1 MLNRPHGRSVLLG
14 GLVAAGLAL
23 APVSPLLA
31 QSSQQPGTQ
40 PPDAQQQPAEQQ
52 PAQPQPAQPQS
63 QPQSQPQD
71 QSQQQQAPAL
81 TFEGD
86 AGMLLMQVKPDK
98 TADFEAVMGKLHEA
112 LSKSDKP
119 ERRQQ
124 AEGWKIYRSSDPGPG
139 GNVLYVAIMDPALK
153 GADYTFAMMLYEVFP
168 TEVQQIFPI
177 FRDAFAAGLNKVN
190 LNLVQDFGAPAK
202 PAPPLPTVGT
212 TEGSPTAPGE
222 TGATGTSGSETPST
236 DPQSTQPEAPQ
247 NPQ

>member
-1 MLNRPHGRSVLLG
+1 MGAMSNRPLGRNVLLG

-23 APVSPLLA
+23 APVSPLSA
-31 QSSQQPGTQ
+31 QTPPPGAPETQQPTPSQEPQ
-40 PPDAQQQPAEQQ
+40 PQQPQEQ
-52 PAQPQPAQPQS
+52 
-63 QPQSQPQD
+63 
-71 QSQQQQAPAL
+71 QQQQAPAL

-124 AEGWKIYRSSDPGPG
+124 AEGWKIYRSTDPGPG

-153 GADYTFAMMLYEVFP
+153 GADYTFAMILYEVFP
-168 TEVQQIFPI
+168 TEVQQIFPV

-190 LNLVQDFGAPAK
+190 LNLVQDFGSAAK
-202 PAPPLPTVGT
+202 PAPPLPTSGT
-212 TEGSPTAPGE
+212 TQDAPAPGDS
-222 TGATGTSGSETPST
+222 GATGTTGSETPST
-236 DPQSTQPEAPQ
+236 SDPQTPQ
-247 NPQ
+247 SPPDPQ